1 MRNWQLPVEEVLY
14 VASPQSGNIPR
25 GIGIGGVEIKFQ
37 YINWYFGC
45 KEKIQNIL
53 VIHCITSLYL
63 SLQDETVTV
72 FLFTLNFIL
81 SNPSNVGPYDK
92 LWFMPAYIFFS
103 DTLGDPICVR
113 WLRFLG
119 KSDCRGT

>member
-1 MRNWQLPVEEVLY
+1 MRNWQLPDEEVLY

-25 GIGIGGVEIKFQ
+25 GMGIGGVEIKFQ

-63 SLQDETVTV
+63 SLQDETVTGRV
-72 FLFTLNFIL
+72 HIHVKFHFIKSKQSWTL
-81 SNPSNVGPYDK
+81 
-92 LWFMPAYIFFS
+92 
-103 DTLGDPICVR
+103 
-113 WLRFLG
+113 
-119 KSDCRGT
+119 